1 MALVI
6 NTNLGSING
15 QKNLNTSAAGLA
27 TSMQRLSSGIRVN
40 NAKDDAAGL
49 AIADRMNSQVRG
61 MTVAVRNANDGISLT
76 QTAEGA
82 LGSLTDTLQRMR
94 DLSVQASSN
103 AGVSASD
110 RAKMDTEFKAL
121 NDELSRVVQNSEFN
135 GKKILNGDLAGGLA
149 IQVGATTDTN
159 SRINVSVSNMT
170 TLLTDVNKSTL
181 APQNQA
187 MDSTLSSVTTNAAL
201 LAATGVASANLSDFT
216 VAADA
221 TTGAFTDNTA
231 GATAS
236 GTMAAATDTSVQL
249 TNANVA
255 SKLANAA
262 VVAAKAAAAAPTDS
276 ALAKA
281 ASAANLAAA
290 TAIAGSS
297 LAVKA
302 KTDENRTAGLVSE
315 AFKNTV
321 TAADSS
327 NTAAQAAIVT
337 TNSNVQGAATTDSA
351 QAASL
356 LTTASQLAAAASAN
370 VDAAGQNSYAV
381 TMNTLTGDTLTTPA
395 TGMDTTGKLTAT
407 NPLNDAI
414 NRATKDTFLGDRG
427 AQAALVGLQVAKAIA
442 GASYVQDPL
451 ATTTANE
458 TNKQSYVNN
467 NKLVMSVSTAADA
480 VATDYALSAINAI
493 DDAIAS
499 IDTERS
505 NLGSTQNRFTT
516 TISNLQNGIENQSA
530 AKSRILDA
538 DFAAETANLSK
549 GQILQQAGTA
559 MLAQA
564 NQSGQSVMTLLR

>member
-1 MALVI
+1 VSFEFTNFLRCKELLICCFNLILLLSNFAQETFGDNIMALVI

-15 QKNLNTSAAGLA
+15 QRNLNSSSVALS
-27 TSMQRLSSGIRVN
+27 TSMQRLSSGVRVN
-40 NAKDDAAGL
+40 SAKDDAAGL
-49 AIADRMNSQVRG
+49 AIADRMNSQIRG

-94 DLSVQASSN
+94 DLAVQASSN

-121 NDELSRVVQNSEFN
+121 QDELIRVSQNTEFN
-135 GKKILNGDLAGGLA
+135 GKKILNGDLAGGLS

-159 SRINVSVSNMT
+159 SRINVAVSDMT
-170 TLLTDVNKSTL
+170 TTLTPVTKGTL
-181 APQNQA
+181 APQNQG
-187 MDSTLSSVTTNAAL
+187 MDSTLASAVTNAAAGVTAAQEPQL
-201 LAATGVASANLSDFT
+201 LAANE
-216 VAADA
+216 AA
-221 TTGAFTDNTA
+221 
-231 GATAS
+231 
-236 GTMAAATDTSVQL
+236 
-249 TNANVA
+249 
-255 SKLANAA
+255 KLANAA
-262 VVAAKAAAAAPTDS
+262 VVAAKAAAAAPTDV

-290 TAIAGSS
+290 NAISASSTNILATTATNLG
-297 LAVKA
+297 
-302 KTDENRTAGLVSE
+302 AGLVSD
-315 AFKNTV
+315 AFNNSV
-321 TAADSS
+321 VAA
-327 NTAAQAAIVT
+327 NG
-337 TNSNVQGAATTDSA
+337 SNVSAAEAIATTDGTIQEATSTNTA

-356 LTTASQLAAAASAN
+356 LTTAEQLAKAAKFDVEAS
-370 VDAAGQNSYAV
+370 GQNAFAV
-381 TMNTLTGDTLTTPA
+381 TMNALTGDTLA
-395 TGMDTTGKLTAT
+395 TSGTVAESTLDL
-407 NPLNDAI
+407 AI
-414 NRATKDTFLGDRG
+414 SRAVPGTFLGDRG
-427 AQAALVGLQVAKAIA
+427 AQKAMVALQVAKAIA
-442 GASYVQDPL
+442 GTSYVQNPL

-458 TNKQSYVNN
+458 TDKASFVNN
-467 NKLVMSVSTAADA
+467 SKLVVDAAIDADA
-480 VATDYALSAINAI
+480 VATDYALSAINYI
-493 DDAIAS
+493 DAAIAA

-530 AKSRILDA
+530 AKSRIMDA